1 MALLLIIKA
10 ILIKARRSKK
20 SVLDLH
26 LSWLHT
32 GNLATTVMPL
42 CLHIAAVLDNMTSL
56 QLTFKTKSLLL
67 SDKWLLKMVNMLLI
81 NACNKT
87 KLKET
92 VIRMLSADLQLEA
105 IPLVE
110 LPKECPS
117 NFLPVVFS
125 NLAVEV
131 LVPTI
136 YLDSNNK
143 PFSSSSMNNINSN
156 PDKLIITTCNG
167 QSAVCPQVALE
178 T

>member
-32 GNLATTVMPL
+32 DNLATTAMPL

-92 VIRMLSADLQLEA
+92 VIRM
-105 IPLVE
+105 
-110 LPKECPS
+110 
-117 NFLPVVFS
+117 
-125 NLAVEV
+125 
-131 LVPTI
+131 
-136 YLDSNNK
+136 
-143 PFSSSSMNNINSN
+143 
-156 PDKLIITTCNG
+156 
-167 QSAVCPQVALE
+167 
-178 T
+178 